1 MGLTANGIGS
11 GLDIN
16 GLVSQLMT
24 VESQPLTKLDTK
36 EASYQAQLTA
46 FGQLKSLMT
55 PMQTAINT
63 LKKASSFSTMKASIG
78 DSSLASL
85 VTTGTP
91 AKGSHSFEVTQ
102 IAQSQRISTS
112 ATTAPS
118 VGAGTL
124 TFTFGHYSTDS
135 NNVTSFTS
143 SSTASVTL
151 SATDDT
157 LEEMS
162 AAINKANIGVRA
174 QVVNNGTTDQLVI
187 ASNAEGSNSAFQL
200 AGTGGVAG
208 FTYDAS
214 TNASS
219 SNLTSVEAA
228 QDAKFT
234 LDGISY
240 TRSRNAVTDAIDG
253 LTINLLKGAPGT
265 KTTITVSNDR
275 SGVSTAVQ
283 NLVNAYNDLNTSA
296 RSLSA
301 YNANTGQ
308 AGILNGDATVRNMLS
323 QLRSDFSASLS
334 SLGNITDVSQLGIT
348 FDRSGVAS
356 LNTSALDL
364 ALNNTASGAAEFI
377 AGKDSTPGWADR
389 LSARLDNYL
398 NSGGILE
405 ARTTGIN
412 GSIKLIGTQRT
423 ALSDRLTVIKARYQ
437 KEFSALDSLIGK
449 MQQTSTYLTQ
459 QLASLSNS
467 SSSSK

>member
-63 LKKASSFSTMKASIG
+63 LKKASSFSTMKAAIG

-91 AKGSHSFEVTQ
+91 SKGSHSFEVTQ

-112 ATTAPS
+112 ATTAPT

-124 TFTFGHYSTDS
+124 TFTFGRYSTDN
-135 NNVTSFTS
+135 NNVTSFTAA
-143 SSTASVTL
+143 STATVTL

-174 QVVNNGTTDQLVI
+174 QVVNNGTTDQLVF

-200 AGTGGVAG
+200 SGSGGVAG

-214 TNASS
+214 TGAS

-228 QDAKFT
+228 QDAKFI

-253 LTINLLKGAPGT
+253 LTINLLKGAPGA
-265 KTTITVSNDR
+265 KTTITFSNDR
-275 SGVSTAVQ
+275 SGVSTAIQ
-283 NLVNAYNDLNTSA
+283 NLVNAYNDFNTAA
-296 RSLSA
+296 RTQSA
-301 YNANTGQ
+301 YNADTGQ
-308 AGILNGDATVRNMLS
+308 AGILNGDATVRNMLA

-348 FDRSGVAS
+348 FDRSGVAA

-377 AGKDSTPGWADR
+377 AGTNSNPGWADR
-389 LSARLDNYL
+389 LGARLDNYL
-398 NSGGILE
+398 NSGGIFD

-423 ALSDRLTVIKARYQ
+423 AMTDRLTVIKARYQ

-449 MQQTSTYLTQ
+449 MQQTSTYLQQ
-459 QLASLSNS
+459 QLASLTSNS
-467 SSSSK
+467 SSKS